1 MSQLEFNITT
11 QKLTLLNK
19 GSTLGTWNAVSGPH
33 GKGSLPKGRYTVGN
47 PNGNNLHK
55 GLPAGFNMPSGL
67 GYFVPLYAPNSLLQG
82 RKGFGIHPDGGTT
95 GTKGC
100 IGIKYNALGFW
111 NTYLKHRPT
120 RLHVK

>member
-1 MSQLEFNITT
+1 MNSILLHK
-11 QKLTLLNK
+11 KLTLLNK
-19 GSTLGTWNAVSGPH
+19 GSTLSTGNAVSGPH

-47 PNGNNLHK
+47 PNGDNLHK
-55 GLPAGFNMPSGL
+55 GLPARFNMPSGL
-67 GYFVPLYAPNSLLQG
+67 GYFIPLYAPHSLLQG
-82 RKGFGIHPDGGTT
+82 RKGFGIHPDGGTP

-111 NTYLKHRPT
+111 KTYLKHRPT